1 MTILSIIIPAY
12 NEEKSVNEL
21 LERVKAVDLGMLDVE
36 KELIVVNDGSK
47 DNTAD
52 IVRKNHKDV
61 LLLDHPENLGK
72 GAAIR
77 TGIAKAK
84 GDIILVQD
92 ADLEYEPCEYSV
104 LLKPILNGE
113 AHVVFGSRYI
123 SIDQKRRN
131 YEFLKKQHAGAY
143 GLFYLGG
150 RLLTFVTNFLYG
162 AGITDEATCYK
173 MFKREVLKKMKLD
186 CERFEFCPEV
196 TAKTIRAG
204 YKIKEVPIS
213 YYPRSIKEGKKIK
226 FKDGIQALWTLLKYR
241 IVE

>member
-12 NEEKSVNEL
+12 NEEKSINEL
-21 LERVKAVDLGMLDVE
+21 LNRVKSVDLSSLNVD

-47 DNTAD
+47 DNTSEL
-52 IVRKNHKDV
+52 VEKNHKDV
-61 LLLDHPENLGK
+61 LLLEHPQNLGK

-92 ADLEYEPCEYSV
+92 ADLEYDPTEYFV
-104 LLKPILNGE
+104 LLQPILDGE
-113 AHVVFGSRYI
+113 AHVVFGSRYL
-123 SIDQKRRN
+123 STDQKRRN

-143 GLFYLGG
+143 RLFYLGG
-150 RLLTFVTNFLYG
+150 RLLTIITNFLYG

-173 MFKREVLKKMKLD
+173 MFKKEVLKKIKLN

-196 TAKTIRAG
+196 TAKTIKAG
-204 YKIKEVPIS
+204 YRIKEVPIS

-226 FKDGIQALWTLLKYR
+226 FKDGIQALWTLVKYR
-241 IVE
+241 LAD

>member
-1 MTILSIIIPAY
+1 M
-12 NEEKSVNEL
+12 KSVDLSSLN
-21 LERVKAVDLGMLDVE
+21 VD

-47 DNTAD
+47 DNTSEL
-52 IVRKNHKDV
+52 VEKNHKDV
-61 LLLDHPENLGK
+61 LLLEHPQNLGK

-92 ADLEYEPCEYSV
+92 ADLEYDPTEYFV
-104 LLKPILNGE
+104 LLQPILDGE
-113 AHVVFGSRYI
+113 AHVVFGSRYL
-123 SIDQKRRN
+123 STDQKRRN

-143 GLFYLGG
+143 RLFYLGG
-150 RLLTFVTNFLYG
+150 RLLTIITNFLYG

-173 MFKREVLKKMKLD
+173 MFKKEVLKKIKLN

-196 TAKTIRAG
+196 TAKTIKAG
-204 YKIKEVPIS
+204 YRIKEVPIS

-226 FKDGIQALWTLLKYR
+226 FKDGIQALWTLVKYR
-241 IVE
+241 LAD